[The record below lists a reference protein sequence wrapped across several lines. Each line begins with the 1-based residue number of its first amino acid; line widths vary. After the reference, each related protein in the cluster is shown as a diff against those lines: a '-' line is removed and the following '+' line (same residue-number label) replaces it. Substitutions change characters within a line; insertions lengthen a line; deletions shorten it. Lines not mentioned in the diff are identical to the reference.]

1 MSTYG
6 NNLIPK
12 SVEECYATDEVTRA
26 LLKWSQDILLWGKIF
41 IILTCGGGLLTAI
54 LAGMEAESFLA
65 FVVALLPF
73 AFSALVEY
81 WVFKFLSFII
91 YVIASFHENSAI
103 TANVALYRAA
113 KEENK

>member
-54 LAGMEAESFLA
+54 LAGMESESFLA
-65 FVVALLPF
+65 F
-73 AFSALVEY
+73 E
-81 WVFKFLSFII
+81 FLSFII